1 MSHSH
6 ESINTSRRRFMQAAS
21 LSGAAV
27 AVGALTACGKTGAS
41 DPKQPASADSGA
53 CGEGHSSKSYP
64 CYGTHQAGIVEPH
77 QSFGITCA
85 FDLTARDRSQLG
97 NYFRVLT
104 ERIEFLTQ
112 GGELKDGDRSLPPA
126 GSGIL
131 GKTVPPDG
139 LTVTVSVGS
148 SLFDQRFGLAAQKP

>member
-53 CGEGHSSKSYP
+53 CGEGHSSK
-64 CYGTHQAGIVEPH
+64 G
-77 QSFGITCA
+77 
-85 FDLTARDRSQLG
+85 
-97 NYFRVLT
+97 
-104 ERIEFLTQ
+104 
-112 GGELKDGDRSLPPA
+112 
-126 GSGIL
+126 
-131 GKTVPPDG
+131 
-139 LTVTVSVGS
+139 
-148 SLFDQRFGLAAQKP
+148 